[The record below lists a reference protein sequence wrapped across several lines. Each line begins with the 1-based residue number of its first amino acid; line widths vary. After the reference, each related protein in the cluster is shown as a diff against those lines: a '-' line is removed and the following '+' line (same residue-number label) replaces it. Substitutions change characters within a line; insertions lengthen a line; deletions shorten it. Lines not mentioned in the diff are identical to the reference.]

1 MTFNEWAIRNP
12 QAAAELSQVTAQQ
25 PTIASAYAGHDESY
39 AQQQARF
46 AISRAG
52 GLSWRNNVGATPAK
66 VDYNCG
72 RCGFHGQVDQR
83 MVRYGLANDSSQLNA
98 IIKSSDLIGVMPRTI
113 THSMLGTTIGQFVA
127 VECKRPGWHYTG
139 KGREEAQQAYLA
151 VVSGKGGLAQFS
163 TGEVSL

>member
-1 MTFNEWAIRNP
+1 MTFNEWVQRNP
-12 QAAAELSQVTAQQ
+12 QAAAELAQVTAQQ
-25 PTIASAYAGHDESY
+25 PVLGSAHAGFDEAY

-66 VDYNCG
+66 VGYHCP
-72 RCGFHGQVDQR
+72 RCHFEGEVDQR
-83 MVRYGLANDSSQLNA
+83 IVRYGLANDSHQLNSVV
-98 IIKSSDLIGVMPRTI
+98 KSSDLIGVMPKLI
-113 THSMLGTTIGQFVA
+113 TPAMVNTTIGQFVA

-139 KGREEAQQAYLA
+139 KGREEAQQAYLS

-163 TGEVSL
+163 TGGVSL